1 MIKTISTN
9 VVYTVASQD
18 IHIFR
23 KMSSMGARDEKEK
36 DQSSTSSANIAIY
49 KSRMNLLK
57 HLKRQGFDTS
67 NYEGAGAHEVHTMQ
81 ENDQLDMLLTTSDKE
96 APRRTYVKYFTTQ
109 QRVSPREIHNVV
121 DDLFTLD
128 EVLSPNGNDTLILVT
143 KHAANDTAMK
153 LLNQLWSQSN
163 YFIIIFTL
171 DQLQFNILDHQYVPL
186 HEVLSKS
193 QTAEIIKRFNVTDTD
208 QLPNISRYDPVAQ
221 AIGIRPGE
229 ICRITRP
236 SKTSITSEYY
246 RICT

>member
-9 VVYTVASQD
+9 VIYIYTDTD
-18 IHIFR
+18 IFH
-23 KMSSMGARDEKEK
+23 KMSSLGGRDEKEK
-36 DQSSTSSANIAIY
+36 DQSSTTSANIAIY

-67 NYEGAGAHEVHTMQ
+67 NYEGIGTHEVHTMQ
-81 ENDQLDMLLTTSDKE
+81 ENDQLDMFLTTTDKD
-96 APRRTYVKYFTTQ
+96 APRRTYVKYFTSQ
-109 QRVSPREIHNVV
+109 QKVTSREIHNVV

-128 EVLSPNGNDTLILVT
+128 EVLSPNGSDTLIMVT
-143 KHAANDTAMK
+143 KQTVNDTTMK

-171 DQLQFNILDHQYVPL
+171 DQLQFNILEHQYVPL
-186 HEVLSKS
+186 HEILSKA
-193 QTAEIIKRFNVTDTD
+193 QAAEIIKKFNVTDTD

>member
-1 MIKTISTN
+1 LIKTISTN
-9 VVYTVASQD
+9 VVYTIQ
-18 IHIFR
+18 IQFIFH
-23 KMSSMGARDEKEK
+23 KMSSTGARDEKEK

-67 NYEGAGAHEVHTMQ
+67 NYEGTGTHEVHTMQ

-96 APRRTYVKYFTTQ
+96 APRRTYVKYFTTP
-109 QRVSPREIHNVV
+109 QRVTPREIHNVV

-153 LLNQLWSQSN
+153 LLNQLWSQSC

-171 DQLQFNILDHQYVPL
+171 DQLQFNILEHQYVPL
-186 HEVLSKS
+186 HEILSKS